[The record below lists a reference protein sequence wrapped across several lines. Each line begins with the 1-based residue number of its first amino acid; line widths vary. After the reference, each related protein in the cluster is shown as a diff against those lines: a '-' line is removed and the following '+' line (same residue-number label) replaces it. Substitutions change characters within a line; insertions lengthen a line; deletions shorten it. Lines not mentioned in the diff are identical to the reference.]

1 MECDGFL
8 ANNTQMGSTLETAEK
23 LKTLHERFLESI
35 QVQLVVARQRTRL
48 HVWVGIQRVIL
59 MGVSKGLF

>member
-35 QVQLVVARQRTRL
+35 QVCGHPQLVVARQHTRL
-48 HVWVGIQRVIL
+48 HVWVGI
-59 MGVSKGLF
+59 